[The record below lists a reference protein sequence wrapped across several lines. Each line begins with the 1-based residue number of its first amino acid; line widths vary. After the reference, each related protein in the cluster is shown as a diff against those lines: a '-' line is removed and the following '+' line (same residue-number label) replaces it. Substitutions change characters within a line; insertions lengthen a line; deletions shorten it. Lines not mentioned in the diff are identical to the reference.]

1 MIPSEPIPADQID
14 EIDIAALWRL
24 VWSSRY
30 LLLLTSGLCGLV
42 ALYLA
47 LTATPI
53 FRAEVVVAEVHDG
66 GMGAAASL
74 VNQLGGLASLAG
86 VNLQGPGAEHEDQAV
101 LQSRRLIEVFIKNQD
116 LLPVLYRD
124 AKKTPTL
131 WMAVKQ
137 FRESVLT
144 VREDKRT
151 GLTTVAINWRDPVT
165 AAQWANG
172 IVALANELVRARAL
186 GDSSR
191 NITYLN
197 NQMALTNVVE
207 VQRAMYSLIESETK
221 ALMFANARTEYAFR
235 VVDPAVP
242 PEIKISPKRA
252 LMVVVGTLLGL
263 VVGLATI
270 FLRRAMGGSR

>member
-1 MIPSEPIPADQID
+1 VIPSEPIPADQID

-131 WMAVKQ
+131 WLAVKQ